1 MAENMNNEYMPITES
16 GPPRGRPPKADY
28 RKPQGIQII
37 GTQRSGSNLL
47 RVILD
52 QSADIASPHPPH
64 ILVTFGPLMSKYE
77 PLTKESYQM
86 LVNDV
91 VDFVDAN
98 PVPWEGIVLDKEAI
112 FNASERYTLF
122 DLNRH
127 IYEQAANA
135 KNSRYW
141 CCKSMA
147 NVHYAEELETY
158 GIIDKYIF
166 LYRDGRDV
174 AVSFKK
180 AVVGDKHTYFLA
192 RQWKEDQEA
201 CLSLA
206 ALLEADR
213 FFALNYETLI
223 SEPERTVKELCA
235 FLDIA
240 YNEEM
245 LNFHTSNS
253 SKITAA
259 AGEMW
264 ANLEKPIMSDNTG
277 KFLKSFKEGDLE
289 IFEMVAGK
297 TLGKLGYALYTSMD
311 SEELIS
317 DESLNGY
324 RKENQLLKNEVLT
337 TARKSDLEKREPQL
351 VILDTIRGRQA
362 V

>member
-1 MAENMNNEYMPITES
+1 MAENSNNTAIADRRKLTAES
-16 GPPRGRPPKADY
+16 RSPLGL
-28 RKPQGIQII
+28 QII

-64 ILVTFGPLMSKYE
+64 ILVTFGPLMSRYE
-77 PLTKESYQM
+77 PVTEESYKM

-91 VDFVDAN
+91 VDFVEAN
-98 PVPWEGIVLDKEAI
+98 PVPWEGVELDKEAI

-122 DLNRH
+122 DLNRL
-127 IYEQAANA
+127 IYEEAAKA
-135 KNSRYW
+135 KSSRYW

-147 NVHYAEELETY
+147 NVHYAEELEKY

-174 AVSFKK
+174 AASFKK
-180 AVVGDKHTYFLA
+180 AVVGDKHSYFLA
-192 RQWKEDQEA
+192 KQWMEDQEA
-201 CLSLA
+201 CWELSLKLA
-206 ALLEADR
+206 SDR

-223 SEPERTVKELCA
+223 SEPERTVKELCV

-240 YNEEM
+240 YHEEM

-277 KFLKSFKEGDLE
+277 KFLKSFEEGDLE

-297 TLGKLGYALYTSMD
+297 TLQKLGYPLYTTMD
-311 SEELIS
+311 DPELIS
-317 DESLNGY
+317 EENLNKY
-324 RKENQLLKNEVLT
+324 REENQRLKKEILT
-337 TARKSDLEKREPQL
+337 VVRKSDLEKREPQQVVL
-351 VILDTIRGRQA
+351 NGIKSR
-362 V
+362 

>member
-1 MAENMNNEYMPITES
+1 MAENSNEYMLTTES
-16 GPPRGRPPKADY
+16 RLPKTVRRAAD
-28 RKPQGIQII
+28 RQQPQGIQII

-77 PLTKESYQM
+77 PLTKESYKT

-91 VDFVDAN
+91 VDFVVAN
-98 PVPWEGIVLDKEAI
+98 PVPWEGVELDREAI
-112 FNASERYTLF
+112 FNASDRYTLF
-122 DLNRH
+122 DLNRL
-127 IYEQAANA
+127 IYEEAAKA

-147 NVHYAEELETY
+147 NVHYAEELEKY
-158 GIIDKYIF
+158 GVIDKYIF

-174 AVSFKK
+174 AASFKK

-192 RQWKEDQEA
+192 KQWTDDQEA

-206 ALLEADR
+206 SDLSADR

-240 YNEEM
+240 YHDEM
-245 LNFHTSNS
+245 LNFYTSNS
-253 SKITAA
+253 SRITAA

-264 ANLEKPIMSDNTG
+264 ANLEKPIMKDNTG
-277 KFLKSFKEGDLE
+277 NFLKSFKEGDLE

-297 TLGKLGYALYTSMD
+297 TLQKLGYPLYTAMD
-311 SEELIS
+311 SPELIS
-317 DESLNGY
+317 EESLNNY
-324 RKENQLLKNEVLT
+324 REENQLLKKEILT
-337 TARKSDLEKREPQL
+337 VVRKSDLEKREPQL
-351 VILDTIRGRQA
+351 VLLNEIKGR
-362 V
+362 

>member
-1 MAENMNNEYMPITES
+1 MAENFNNTSIANNCR
-16 GPPRGRPPKADY
+16 PRGRQ
-28 RKPQGIQII
+28 PQGIQII

-52 QSADIASPHPPH
+52 QSEDIASPHPPH

-77 PLTKESYQM
+77 PLTKENYQM
-86 LVNDV
+86 LVSDV
-91 VDFVDAN
+91 VDFVYAN
-98 PVPWEGIVLDKEAI
+98 PVPWEGVELDKEAI
-112 FNASERYTLF
+112 FNASERHTLF
-122 DLNRH
+122 DLNRL
-127 IYEQAANA
+127 IYEAAANA
-135 KNSRYW
+135 KNARYW

-147 NVHYAEELETY
+147 NVHYAEQLETY

-174 AVSFKK
+174 AASFKK

-192 RQWKEDQEA
+192 KQWKEDQEA

-206 ALLEADR
+206 AQIEPDR

-223 SEPERTVKELCA
+223 SEPERTVRQLCA
-235 FLDIA
+235 FLAIA
-240 YNEEM
+240 YSEEM

-297 TLGKLGYALYTSMD
+297 TLHKLGYLLYTSMD
-311 SEELIS
+311 KLDLIS
-317 DESLNGY
+317 EQSLKKYQEQNSMLK
-324 RKENQLLKNEVLT
+324 KEILT
-337 TARKSDLEKREPQL
+337 TVRKSDLEKREPQL
-351 VILDTIRGRQA
+351 ILLDAIKRR
-362 V
+362 

>member
-1 MAENMNNEYMPITES
+1 MAENISKEYMPITES
-16 GPPRGRPPKADY
+16 GPPRGRQS
-28 RKPQGIQII
+28 QGIQIV

-52 QSADIASPHPPH
+52 QSSDIASPHPPH
-64 ILVTFGPLMSKYE
+64 ILVTFGPIMSKYE
-77 PLTKESYQM
+77 PFTKESYQM
-86 LVNDV
+86 LVSDV

-98 PVPWEGIVLDKEAI
+98 PVPWEGVVLDKEAI

-122 DLNRH
+122 DLNRL
-127 IYEQAANA
+127 IYQQAAKGKNA
-135 KNSRYW
+135 RYW

-158 GIIDKYIF
+158 GVVDKYIF

-174 AVSFKK
+174 AASFKK

-192 RQWKEDQEA
+192 TQWKQDQEA

-206 ALLEADR
+206 SQLEPDR

-223 SEPERTVKELCA
+223 SEPERTVLALCA

-240 YNEEM
+240 YNGEM
-245 LNFHTSNS
+245 LNFHTSNT

-289 IFEMVAGK
+289 IFEMVAGN
-297 TLGKLGYALYTSMD
+297 TLRKLGYPLYTSMD
-311 SEELIS
+311 SPELVS
-317 DESLNGY
+317 EGSLSRY
-324 RKENQLLKNEVLT
+324 RQENQLLKNEVLA

-351 VILDTIRGRQA
+351 VILDTIRSRQP

>member
-1 MAENMNNEYMPITES
+1 MAENFNNTSIANNCR
-16 GPPRGRPPKADY
+16 PRGRQ
-28 RKPQGIQII
+28 PQGIQII

-52 QSADIASPHPPH
+52 QSEDIASPHPPH

-77 PLTKESYQM
+77 PLTKENYQM
-86 LVNDV
+86 LVSDV
-91 VDFVDAN
+91 VDFVYAN
-98 PVPWEGIVLDKEAI
+98 PVPWEGVELDKEAI
-112 FNASERYTLF
+112 FNASERHTLF
-122 DLNRH
+122 DLNRL
-127 IYEQAANA
+127 IYEAAANA
-135 KNSRYW
+135 KNARYW

-147 NVHYAEELETY
+147 NVHYAEQLETY

-174 AVSFKK
+174 AASFKK

-192 RQWKEDQEA
+192 KQWKEDQEA

-206 ALLEADR
+206 AQIEPDR

-223 SEPERTVKELCA
+223 SEPERTVRQLCA

-240 YNEEM
+240 YSEEM

-297 TLGKLGYALYTSMD
+297 TLHKLGYLLYTSMD
-311 SEELIS
+311 KLDLIS
-317 DESLNGY
+317 EQSLKKYQEQNSMLK
-324 RKENQLLKNEVLT
+324 KEILT
-337 TARKSDLEKREPQL
+337 TVRKSDLEKREPQL
-351 VILDTIRGRQA
+351 ILLDAIKRR
-362 V
+362 

>member
-1 MAENMNNEYMPITES
+1 MAENFNNTSIANS
-16 GPPRGRPPKADY
+16 GLPRGRQPK
-28 RKPQGIQII
+28 GIQII

-64 ILVTFGPLMSKYE
+64 ILVTFGPLMPKYE
-77 PLTKESYQM
+77 PLTKENYQM
-86 LVNDV
+86 LVSDV
-91 VDFVDAN
+91 VDFVHAN
-98 PVPWEGIVLDKEAI
+98 PVPWEGVELDKEAI
-112 FNASERYTLF
+112 FNASERHTLF
-122 DLNRH
+122 DLNRL
-127 IYEQAANA
+127 IYEAAANA
-135 KNSRYW
+135 KNARYW

-147 NVHYAEELETY
+147 NVHYAEQLETY
-158 GIIDKYIF
+158 GIVDKYIF

-174 AVSFKK
+174 AASFKK

-206 ALLEADR
+206 AQLEPDR

-223 SEPERTVKELCA
+223 SEPERTVRHLCA

-240 YNEEM
+240 YGEEM

-289 IFEMVAGK
+289 IFEMEAGK
-297 TLGKLGYALYTSMD
+297 TLRKLGYPLYTSMD
-311 SEELIS
+311 SPELIS
-317 DESLNGY
+317 EDSLNKY
-324 RKENQLLKNEVLT
+324 QEQNSMLKKEILT
-337 TARKSDLEKREPQL
+337 TVRKSDLEKREPQL
-351 VILDTIRGRQA
+351 VLLDAIKSR
-362 V
+362 

>member
-1 MAENMNNEYMPITES
+1 MAENSNNTSIAES
-16 GPPRGRPPKADY
+16 
-28 RKPQGIQII
+28 RKPTADCRQPLGIQIV

-77 PLTKESYQM
+77 PLTEESYRM

-91 VDFVDAN
+91 VDFVNAN
-98 PVPWEGIVLDKEAI
+98 PVPWEGVELDKEAI

-122 DLNRH
+122 DLNRL
-127 IYEQAANA
+127 IYEEAAKG

-147 NVHYAEELETY
+147 NVHYADELEKY
-158 GIIDKYIF
+158 EVIDKYIF

-174 AVSFKK
+174 AASFKK

-192 RQWKEDQEA
+192 KQWMEDQEA
-201 CLSLA
+201 CLELA
-206 ALLEADR
+206 SKLESDR

-235 FLDIA
+235 FLDIE

-297 TLGKLGYALYTSMD
+297 TLQKLGYPLYTTMD
-311 SEELIS
+311 NPELIS
-317 DESLNGY
+317 EESLNRY
-324 RKENQLLKNEVLT
+324 REENQLLKKEILT
-337 TARKSDLEKREPQL
+337 VVRKSDLEKREPQQVVL
-351 VILDTIRGRQA
+351 NGIKNR
-362 V
+362 

>member
-1 MAENMNNEYMPITES
+1 MAKEINSEFISVAES
-16 GPPRGRPPKADY
+16 LS
-28 RKPQGIQII
+28 PQGIQIV

-77 PLTKESYQM
+77 PLTKESYQT
-86 LVNDV
+86 LVSDV
-91 VDFVDAN
+91 VDFVNAN
-98 PVPWEGIVLDKEAI
+98 PVPWEGVVLDKEAI
-112 FNASERYTLF
+112 FKASERYTLF

-127 IYEQAANA
+127 IYEAAANA
-135 KNSRYW
+135 KNARYW

-147 NVHYAEELETY
+147 NVHYAEELERY
-158 GIIDKYIF
+158 GTIDKYIF

-174 AVSFKK
+174 AASFKK

-206 ALLEADR
+206 SQLDPER

-277 KFLKSFKEGDLE
+277 KFLKSFQEGDLE

-297 TLGKLGYALYTSMD
+297 TLQKLGYPLYTSMD
-311 SEELIS
+311 NSELIS
-317 DESLNGY
+317 EESLKKYQEQNS
-324 RKENQLLKNEVLT
+324 LLKKEILT
-337 TARKSDLEKREPQL
+337 TVRKSDLEKREPQQVL
-351 VILDTIRGRQA
+351 LDAIKNR
-362 V
+362 

>member
-1 MAENMNNEYMPITES
+1 MAENMNNQHVPKTEGRQLKAEN
-16 GPPRGRPPKADY
+16 GPPRG

-77 PLTKESYQM
+77 PLTKESYQT
-86 LVNDV
+86 LVSDV
-91 VDFVDAN
+91 VDFVNAN
-98 PVPWEGIVLDKEAI
+98 PVPWEGVVLDKEAI
-112 FNASERYTLF
+112 FKASERYTLF

-127 IYEQAANA
+127 IYEAAANA
-135 KNSRYW
+135 KNARYW

-147 NVHYAEELETY
+147 NVHYAEELERY
-158 GIIDKYIF
+158 GTIDKYIF

-174 AVSFKK
+174 AASFKK

-206 ALLEADR
+206 EHLEPDR

-223 SEPERTVKELCA
+223 SEPERTVKALCG
-235 FLDIA
+235 FLDID

-277 KFLKSFKEGDLE
+277 KFLKSFQEGDLE

-297 TLGKLGYALYTSMD
+297 TLQKLGYPLYTSMD
-311 SEELIS
+311 NSELIS
-317 DESLNGY
+317 EESLKKYQEQNS
-324 RKENQLLKNEVLT
+324 LLKKEILT
-337 TARKSDLEKREPQL
+337 TVRKSDLEKREPQL
-351 VILDTIRGRQA
+351 VLLDAIKSR
-362 V
+362 

>member
-1 MAENMNNEYMPITES
+1 MAENFNNTSIAS
-16 GPPRGRPPKADY
+16 NCPPRGRQ
-28 RKPQGIQII
+28 PQGIQII

-52 QSADIASPHPPH
+52 QSEDIASPHPPH

-77 PLTKESYQM
+77 PLTKENYQM
-86 LVNDV
+86 LVSDV
-91 VDFVDAN
+91 VDFVYAN
-98 PVPWEGIVLDKEAI
+98 PVPWEGVELDKEAI
-112 FNASERYTLF
+112 FNASERHTLF
-122 DLNRH
+122 DLNRL
-127 IYEQAANA
+127 IYEAAANA
-135 KNSRYW
+135 KNARYW

-147 NVHYAEELETY
+147 NVHYAEQLETY

-174 AVSFKK
+174 AASFKK

-192 RQWKEDQEA
+192 KQWKEDQEA

-206 ALLEADR
+206 AQIEPDR

-223 SEPERTVKELCA
+223 SEPERTVRQLCA
-235 FLDIA
+235 FLAIA
-240 YNEEM
+240 YSEEM

-297 TLGKLGYALYTSMD
+297 TLHKLGYLLYTSMD
-311 SEELIS
+311 KLDLIS
-317 DESLNGY
+317 EQSLKKYQEQNSMLK
-324 RKENQLLKNEVLT
+324 KEILT
-337 TARKSDLEKREPQL
+337 TVRKSDLEKREPQL
-351 VILDTIRGRQA
+351 VLLDAIKSR
-362 V
+362 

>member
-1 MAENMNNEYMPITES
+1 MAENFNNTSIANS
-16 GPPRGRPPKADY
+16 GPPRGRQ
-28 RKPQGIQII
+28 PQGIQII

-91 VDFVDAN
+91 VDFVNAN
-98 PVPWEGIVLDKEAI
+98 PVPWEGVVLDKEAI
-112 FNASERYTLF
+112 FTASQRYTLF

-127 IYEQAANA
+127 IYEAAAHA
-135 KNSRYW
+135 KNARYW

-174 AVSFKK
+174 AASFKK

-192 RQWKEDQEA
+192 RQWMEDQEA

-206 ALLEADR
+206 SQLEPDR
-213 FFALNYETLI
+213 FFAFNYETLI
-223 SEPERTVKELCA
+223 SEPECTVKELCA

-277 KFLKSFKEGDLE
+277 KFLKSFQEGDLE

-297 TLGKLGYALYTSMD
+297 TLQKLGYPLYTSMD
-311 SEELIS
+311 KLDLISEE
-317 DESLNGY
+317 SLKKYQKQNS
-324 RKENQLLKNEVLT
+324 LLKKEILT
-337 TARKSDLEKREPQL
+337 TVRKSDLEKREPQL
-351 VILDTIRGRQA
+351 ILLDAIKSR
-362 V
+362 

>member
-28 RKPQGIQII
+28 RQPQGIQII

-127 IYEQAANA
+127 IYEQAATA

>member
-1 MAENMNNEYMPITES
+1 MAENFNNTSIANNCR
-16 GPPRGRPPKADY
+16 PRGRQ
-28 RKPQGIQII
+28 PQGIQII

-52 QSADIASPHPPH
+52 QSEDIASPHPPH

-77 PLTKESYQM
+77 PLTKENYQM
-86 LVNDV
+86 LVSDV
-91 VDFVDAN
+91 VDFVYAN
-98 PVPWEGIVLDKEAI
+98 PVPWEGVELDKEAI
-112 FNASERYTLF
+112 FNASERRTLF
-122 DLNRH
+122 DLNRL
-127 IYEQAANA
+127 IYEAAANA
-135 KNSRYW
+135 KNARYW

-147 NVHYAEELETY
+147 NVHYAEQLETY

-174 AVSFKK
+174 AASFKK

-192 RQWKEDQEA
+192 KQWKEDQEA

-206 ALLEADR
+206 AQIEPDR

-223 SEPERTVKELCA
+223 SEPERTVRQLCA

-240 YNEEM
+240 YSEEM

-297 TLGKLGYALYTSMD
+297 TLHKLGYLLYTSMD
-311 SEELIS
+311 KLDLIS
-317 DESLNGY
+317 EQSLKKYQEQNSMLK
-324 RKENQLLKNEVLT
+324 KEILT
-337 TARKSDLEKREPQL
+337 TVRKSDLEKREPQL
-351 VILDTIRGRQA
+351 ILLDAIKRR
-362 V
+362 

>member
-1 MAENMNNEYMPITES
+1 MAETINNTSIANS
-16 GPPRGRPPKADY
+16 RQ
-28 RKPQGIQII
+28 PQGIQII

-64 ILVTFGPLMSKYE
+64 ILVTFGPLMSRYE

-98 PVPWEGIVLDKEAI
+98 PVPWEGVVLDKEAI
-112 FNASERYTLF
+112 FNASYRYTLF
-122 DLNRH
+122 DLNRQ
-127 IYEQAANA
+127 IYEAAANA
-135 KNSRYW
+135 KNARYW

-174 AVSFKK
+174 AASFKK

-192 RQWKEDQEA
+192 KQWKEDQEA

-206 ALLEADR
+206 AQMEPDR

-223 SEPERTVKELCA
+223 SEPERTVKALCA

-277 KFLKSFKEGDLE
+277 KFLKSFKEEDLE

-297 TLGKLGYALYTSMD
+297 TLQKLGYPLYTSMD
-311 SEELIS
+311 KLEPISEE
-317 DESLNGY
+317 SLKKYQEQNS
-324 RKENQLLKNEVLT
+324 LLKKEILT
-337 TARKSDLEKREPQL
+337 TVRKSDLEKREPQL
-351 VILDTIRGRQA
+351 VLLDAIKSR
-362 V
+362 

>member
-1 MAENMNNEYMPITES
+1 MAENMKNEYMPITE
-16 GPPRGRPPKADY
+16 GRQ
-28 RKPQGIQII
+28 PQGIQII

-64 ILVTFGPLMSKYE
+64 ILVTFGPLMSRYE
-77 PLTKESYQM
+77 PLTKDNYQM
-86 LVNDV
+86 LVSDV
-91 VDFVDAN
+91 VDFVHAN
-98 PVPWEGIVLDKEAI
+98 PVPWEGVVLDKDAI
-112 FNASERYTLF
+112 FNASDRYTLF
-122 DLNRH
+122 DLNRQ
-127 IYEQAANA
+127 IYEQAAHA
-135 KNSRYW
+135 KNARYW

-147 NVHYAEELETY
+147 NVHYAEELEKY

-174 AVSFKK
+174 AASFKK

-206 ALLEADR
+206 AQLDPHR

-223 SEPERTVKELCA
+223 SEPERIVKALCA

-240 YNEEM
+240 YNKEM
-245 LNFHTSNS
+245 LHFDTSNS

-277 KFLKSFKEGDLE
+277 KFMKAFKEGDLE

-297 TLGKLGYALYTSMD
+297 TLQKLGYPLYTSMD
-311 SEELIS
+311 NPELIS
-317 DESLNGY
+317 EESLNRY
-324 RKENQLLKNEVLT
+324 REDNQLLKNEVLAS
-337 TARKSDLEKREPQL
+337 ARKSDLEKREPQL
-351 VILDTIRGRQA
+351 VILGEIRTRQA
-362 V
+362 I